1 MITILATIFV
11 FGLLVFVHEFGH
23 FAVAKISGMKVTEF
37 AIGFGPSLFKK
48 QEGETLYSIRIIPLG
63 GYNKIAGMDPDDPED
78 PRNFDNQSVF
88 KRLCVI
94 VAGSFMNLILPVVIF
109 FFIISFSGIQKPID
123 EPILGKIVDG
133 RAAAIAG
140 LKENDRILEVDG
152 VKVTTW
158 ANLVDQIRVK
168 PNQQVALL
176 LERDGKQLNIKVI
189 PQYDDK
195 NERGI
200 IGVIAKSETLRPGL
214 VETIKLSFMQT
225 YLIATEMVKGIYQLI
240 TGTQPADIAGPLG
253 VAQMAGQVAS
263 YGILPLLNF
272 AALLSINLGLINLL
286 PVPLLDGG
294 HVVTLLIEGIRGKS
308 LNPDVLYKV
317 QMIGLVLLLSLFIF
331 ATFKDLAR
339 FNIF

>member
-1 MITILATIFV
+1 MITILATVFV

-37 AIGFGPSLFKK
+37 AIGFGPAIFKK
-48 QEGETLYSIRIIPLG
+48 QEGETLYSIRIVPFG

-78 PRNFDNQSVF
+78 PRNFNNQSLF

-94 VAGSFMNLILPVVIF
+94 VAGSFMNMILPVVIF
-109 FFIISFSGIQKPID
+109 FFVISFSGIQKPID
-123 EPILGKIVDG
+123 QPVLGKIIDG

-140 LKENDRILEVDG
+140 LRENDRILEVDG
-152 VKVTTW
+152 VKVVTW
-158 ANLVDQIRVK
+158 TDLVNEIKTK
-168 PNQQVALL
+168 PNKHVSLL
-176 LERDGKQLNIKVI
+176 LERDGKELSFEVI

-200 IGVIAKSETLRPGL
+200 IGVVAKTEILRPGII
-214 VETIKLSFMQT
+214 ETVKMSFMQT
-225 YLIATEMVKGIYQLI
+225 YFISAEMIKGIYQLI
-240 TGTQPADIAGPLG
+240 TGAQPADIAGPLG

-272 AALLSINLGLINLL
+272 AALLSINLGLINML

-294 HVVTLLIEGIRGKS
+294 HVVTLLFEGIRGKS
-308 LNPDVLYKV
+308 LHPDVLYKV
-317 QMIGLVLLLSLFIF
+317 QIVGLVLLVSLFIF
-331 ATFKDLAR
+331 ATMKDLAR
-339 FNIF
+339 FNLF

>member
-37 AIGFGPSLFKK
+37 AIGFGPAIFKK
-48 QEGETLYSIRIIPLG
+48 QEGETLYSIRIVPLG

-109 FFIISFSGIQKPID
+109 FFVISFAGIQKPID
-123 EPILGKIVDG
+123 EPLLGKIVDG

-140 LKENDRILEVDG
+140 LKENDRIIEVDG
-152 VKVTTW
+152 VKIDTW
-158 ANLVDQIRVK
+158 STLVEQIRIK
-168 PNQQVALL
+168 PNKQVLL
-176 LERDGKQLNIKVI
+176 LVEREGRQFNVKVI

-200 IGVIAKSETLRPGL
+200 IGVIAKSETIKPGI
-214 VETIKLSFMQT
+214 VETVKLSFMQT
-225 YLIATEMVKGIYQLI
+225 YLIAAEMVKGIYQLI
-240 TGTQPADIAGPLG
+240 AGTQPADIAGPLG

-308 LNPDVLYKV
+308 LNPDILYKV
-317 QMIGLVLLLSLFIF
+317 QMIGLVLLVSLFIF